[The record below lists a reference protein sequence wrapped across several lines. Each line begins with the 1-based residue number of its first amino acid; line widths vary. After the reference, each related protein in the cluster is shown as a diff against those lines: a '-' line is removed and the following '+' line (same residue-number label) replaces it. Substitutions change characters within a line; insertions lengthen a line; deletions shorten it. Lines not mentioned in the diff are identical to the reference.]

1 MSIFRRPQQAPVV
14 IYPKGKS
21 SDILL
26 EYLDKA
32 QVIVTNPWEGSLNLP
47 TILRM
52 LLSFKFSRFH
62 YLIAYLQLTRAKFV
76 ITTTD
81 NDITF
86 YRIKKYLPAVTTIA
100 IQNGLRG
107 NYSSPNSTGFLIE
120 ISQEAELACDY
131 ILAFGKTMGL
141 EFQKHIK
148 TEFIAV
154 GSIRNNSFTPSS
166 AIQEANQLVYIS
178 QLTNRALKPDEQF
191 ADFMGNPISYQEF
204 YGAEKQI
211 CDYLAKYC
219 VKRGLKFL
227 VCGKQNSTFTA
238 EQDFFKPHEVSGRN
252 EPFSSY
258 ELLNAAEI
266 LVSLDSA
273 IGYEFLSRGN
283 RVVIVGGRFS
293 HHPNKTVR
301 EMPDVKFGF
310 PAELPTDG
318 PFWISGLSETDLKE
332 RLDSVRSMSGES
344 WTDLIKPYQDLLMR
358 FDPDNQI
365 LRKTFSDIGLP
376 TVSGKPA

>member
-26 EYLDKA
+26 EYLDKT

-219 VKRGLKFL
+219 VERGLKFL

>member
-26 EYLDKA
+26 EYLDKS

-52 LLSFKFSRFH
+52 LLSLKFSRFH

-219 VKRGLKFL
+219 AERGLKFL

>member
-26 EYLDKA
+26 EYLDKT

-219 VKRGLKFL
+219 AERGLKFL

>member
-219 VKRGLKFL
+219 VERGLKFL

-318 PFWISGLSETDLKE
+318 PFWISDLSESNLKE
-332 RLDSVRSMSGES
+332 RLDSVRSMSDES

>member
-154 GSIRNNSFTPSS
+154 GSIRNNSFTPSF

-219 VKRGLKFL
+219 VERGLKFL

>member
-26 EYLDKA
+26 EYLDKT

-219 VKRGLKFL
+219 VERGLKFL

-318 PFWISGLSETDLKE
+318 PFWISGLSESDLKE
-332 RLDSVRSMSGES
+332 RLDSVRSMSGDS

>member
-26 EYLDKA
+26 EYLDKT

-52 LLSFKFSRFH
+52 LLSLKFSRFH

-219 VKRGLKFL
+219 AERGLKFL

-318 PFWISGLSETDLKE
+318 PFWISGLSESDLKE

-344 WTDLIKPYQDLLMR
+344 WTGLIKPYQNLLMR
-358 FDPDNQI
+358 FDPDNQT

>member
-166 AIQEANQLVYIS
+166 VIQEANQLVYIS

-219 VKRGLKFL
+219 VERGLKFL

-318 PFWISGLSETDLKE
+318 PFWISGLSESDLKE
-332 RLDSVRSMSGES
+332 RLDSVRSMSGDS

>member
-1 MSIFRRPQQAPVV
+1 VV

-26 EYLDKA
+26 EYLDKT

-47 TILRM
+47 TIFRM

-120 ISQEAELACDY
+120 ISQEEELACDY
-131 ILAFGKTMGL
+131 ILTFGQSMGF
-141 EFQKHIK
+141 EFQKHIQTK
-148 TEFIAV
+148 FLAV
-154 GSIRNNSFTPSS
+154 GSIRNNLFAPSS
-166 AIQEANQLVYIS
+166 VIQKVNQLAYIS
-178 QLTNRALKPDEQF
+178 QLTNRALRPDEQF
-191 ADFMGNPISYQEF
+191 ADYLGNPISYQEF
-204 YGAEKQI
+204 YAAEKQI
-211 CDYLAKYC
+211 CDYLANYC
-219 VKRGLKFL
+219 AERGLKFL

-258 ELLNAAEI
+258 ELLNASKI

-301 EMPDVKFGF
+301 EMPDIKFGF

-318 PFWISGLSETDLKE
+318 PFWISDLSESDLKD
-332 RLDSVRSMSGES
+332 RLDSVRSMSDES

-358 FDPDNQI
+358 FDPGNQI

>member
-26 EYLDKA
+26 EYLDKS

-219 VKRGLKFL
+219 AERGLKFL

-318 PFWISGLSETDLKE
+318 PFWISGLSESDLKE

-344 WTDLIKPYQDLLMR
+344 WTGLIKPYQDLLMR

>member
-219 VKRGLKFL
+219 AERGLKFL

-344 WTDLIKPYQDLLMR
+344 WTGLIKPYQNLLMR
-358 FDPDNQI
+358 FDPDNQT

>member
-26 EYLDKA
+26 EYLDKT
-32 QVIVTNPWEGSLNLP
+32 QVIVTNPWEGSFNLP
-47 TILRM
+47 TIFRM

-120 ISQEAELACDY
+120 ISQEEELACDY
-131 ILAFGKTMGL
+131 ILTFGQSMGF
-141 EFQKHIK
+141 EFQKHIQTK
-148 TEFIAV
+148 FLAV
-154 GSIRNNSFTPSS
+154 GSIRNNSFAPSS
-166 AIQEANQLVYIS
+166 VIQKVNQLAYIS
-178 QLTNRALKPDEQF
+178 QLTNRALRPDEQF
-191 ADFMGNPISYQEF
+191 ADYMGNPISYQEF
-204 YGAEKQI
+204 YAAEKQI
-211 CDYLAKYC
+211 CDYLANYC
-219 VKRGLKFL
+219 AERGLKFL

-258 ELLNAAEI
+258 ELLNASKI

-301 EMPDVKFGF
+301 EMPDIKFGF

-318 PFWISGLSETDLKE
+318 PFWISDLSESDLKD
-332 RLDSVRSMSGES
+332 RLDSVRSMSDES

-358 FDPDNQI
+358 FDPGNQI

>member
-26 EYLDKA
+26 KYLDQS
-32 QVIVTNPWEGSLNLP
+32 QVIVTNPWEGTLNIP
-47 TILRM
+47 TICRM
-52 LLSFKFSRFH
+52 LASFKFSRFH
-62 YLIAYLQLTRAKFV
+62 YLIAYLRLTQAKFV

-107 NYSSPNSTGFLIE
+107 NYSSPNSTGFLIG
-120 ISQEAELACDY
+120 ISQEADLACDY
-131 ILAFGKTMGL
+131 ILTFGESMGH
-141 EFQKHIK
+141 EFQKYIQ
-148 TEFIAV
+148 TEFFAV
-154 GSIRNNSFTPSS
+154 GSIRNNSFIPSA
-166 AIQEANQLVYIS
+166 AIQKSNQLTYIS
-178 QLTNRALKPDEQF
+178 QLTNRALGPDECF
-191 ADFMGNPISYQEF
+191 ADYKGNSISYQEF
-204 YGAEKQI
+204 YAAEKII

-219 VKRGLKFL
+219 AERDLKFL

-238 EQDFFKPHEVSGRN
+238 ERDFFSPHHVSSRN

-258 ELLNAAEI
+258 ELLNASEI

-283 RVVIVGGRFS
+283 RVVMVGGRFS

-301 EMPDVKFGF
+301 DMPDIKFGY
-310 PAELPTDG
+310 PSDLPTDG
-318 PFWISGLSETDLKE
+318 PFWISDLSESHLTT
-332 RLDSVRSMSGES
+332 RLDSVRSMPENS

-358 FDPDNQI
+358 FDPDNQM
-365 LRKTFSDIGLP
+365 LKRTFSDIGLP
-376 TVSGKPA
+376 TIIGKPA

>member
-21 SDILL
+21 SVILL
-26 EYLDKA
+26 EYLDKT

-47 TILRM
+47 TIFRM

-120 ISQEAELACDY
+120 ISQEEELACDY
-131 ILAFGKTMGL
+131 ILTFGQSMGF
-141 EFQKHIK
+141 EFQKHIQTK
-148 TEFIAV
+148 FLAV
-154 GSIRNNSFTPSS
+154 GSIRNNLFAPSS
-166 AIQEANQLVYIS
+166 VIQKVNQLAYIS
-178 QLTNRALKPDEQF
+178 QLTNRALRPDEQF
-191 ADFMGNPISYQEF
+191 ADYLGNPISYQEF
-204 YGAEKQI
+204 YAAEKQI
-211 CDYLAKYC
+211 CDYLANYC
-219 VKRGLKFL
+219 AERGLKFL

-258 ELLNAAEI
+258 ELLNASKI

-301 EMPDVKFGF
+301 EMPDIKFGF

-318 PFWISGLSETDLKE
+318 PFWISDLSESDLKD
-332 RLDSVRSMSGES
+332 RLDSVRSMSDES

>member
-1 MSIFRRPQQAPVV
+1 MSIFRRPQQTQVV

-26 EYLDKA
+26 EYLDKT

-47 TILRM
+47 TIFRM

-62 YLIAYLQLTRAKFV
+62 YLIAYLQLTHAKFV

-107 NYSSPNSTGFLIE
+107 NYSSPNSNGFLIE

-131 ILAFGKTMGL
+131 ILTFGKSMGL
-141 EFQKHIK
+141 EFQKHIQ
-148 TEFIAV
+148 TEFLAV
-154 GSIRNNSFTPSS
+154 GSIRNNSYTPSS
-166 AIQEANQLVYIS
+166 AIREANQLVYIS
-178 QLTNRALKPDEQF
+178 QLTNRALGPDEQF

-204 YGAEKQI
+204 YAAEKLI

-219 VKRGLKFL
+219 AERGLKFL

-238 EQDFFKPHEVSGRN
+238 EQNFFKPHEVSGRN

-258 ELLNAAEI
+258 ELLNASEI

-301 EMPDVKFGF
+301 EMPDIKFGF

-318 PFWISGLSETDLKE
+318 PFWISNLSETQLNSC
-332 RLDSVRSMSGES
+332 LDSVRSMSGES

>member
-26 EYLDKA
+26 EYLDKT

-154 GSIRNNSFTPSS
+154 GSIRNNSFTPSF

-219 VKRGLKFL
+219 VERGLKFL

>member
-219 VKRGLKFL
+219 VERGLKFL

-266 LVSLDSA
+266 WVSLDSA

-318 PFWISGLSETDLKE
+318 PFWISGLSESDLKE

>member
-26 EYLDKA
+26 KYLDQT
-32 QVIVTNPWEGSLNLP
+32 QVIVTNPWEGTLNVP

-52 LLSFKFSRFH
+52 LASFKFSRFH
-62 YLIAYLQLTRAKFV
+62 YLIAYLRLTQAKFV

-120 ISQEAELACDY
+120 ISQDAELACDY
-131 ILAFGKTMGL
+131 ILVFGKTMGL

-148 TEFIAV
+148 TECIAV

-166 AIQEANQLVYIS
+166 AIQKSNQLVYIS
-178 QLTNRALKPDEQF
+178 QLTNSALGPDEHF
-191 ADFMGNPISYQEF
+191 ADYMGNPISYQEF
-204 YGAEKQI
+204 YAAEKLI
-211 CDYLAKYC
+211 CDYLANYC
-219 VKRGLKFL
+219 IERDLKFL
-227 VCGKQNSTFTA
+227 VCGKQSSTFTA
-238 EQDFFKPHEVSGRN
+238 ERDFFSPHQVSSRN

-258 ELLNAAEI
+258 ELLNASEI

-273 IGYEFLSRGN
+273 VGYEFLSRGD

-301 EMPDVKFGF
+301 EMPDIKFGY
-310 PAELPTDG
+310 PADLPTDG
-318 PFWISGLSETDLKE
+318 LFWISDLSELE
-332 RLDSVRSMSGES
+332 LRVRLDSVRSMSDQS
-344 WTDLIKPYQDLLMR
+344 WSDLIKPYQDLLMR

-365 LRKTFSDIGLP
+365 LTQTFSDIGLP
-376 TVSGKPA
+376 TIIGKPA

>member
-219 VKRGLKFL
+219 VERGLKFL

-318 PFWISGLSETDLKE
+318 PFWISGLSESDLKE

>member
-26 EYLDKA
+26 EYLDKT

-219 VKRGLKFL
+219 VERGLKFL

-332 RLDSVRSMSGES
+332 RLDSVRSMSGDS

>member
-107 NYSSPNSTGFLIE
+107 NYSSSNSTGFLIE

-219 VKRGLKFL
+219 VERGLKFL

-318 PFWISGLSETDLKE
+318 PFWISGLSESDLKE

>member
-166 AIQEANQLVYIS
+166 VIQEANQLVYIS

-219 VKRGLKFL
+219 VERGLKFL

-318 PFWISGLSETDLKE
+318 PFWISGLSESDLKE

>member
-26 EYLDKA
+26 EYLDKS

-219 VKRGLKFL
+219 VERGLKFL

-318 PFWISGLSETDLKE
+318 PFWISGLSESDLKE
-332 RLDSVRSMSGES
+332 RLDSVRSMSGDS

>member
-1 MSIFRRPQQAPVV
+1 MFIFRRPQQAPVV

-26 EYLDKA
+26 EYLDKS

-219 VKRGLKFL
+219 VERGLKFL
-227 VCGKQNSTFTA
+227 VCGKQNSTFAA

-318 PFWISGLSETDLKE
+318 PFWISGLSESDLKD

-358 FDPDNQI
+358 FDPDNQN
-365 LRKTFSDIGLP
+365 LRKTFSDLGLP

>member
-26 EYLDKA
+26 EYLDKT

-47 TILRM
+47 TIFRM
-52 LLSFKFSRFH
+52 LLTFKFSRFH

-100 IQNGLRG
+100 IQNGLRV
-107 NYSSPNSTGFLIE
+107 NYASVDNPGFLE
-120 ISQEAELACDY
+120 HLSKQTDLHCDY
-131 ILAFGKTMGL
+131 ILTFGVSMGL
-141 EFQKHIK
+141 EFQKYIQ
-148 TEFIAV
+148 TDYFAV

-166 AIQEANQLVYIS
+166 AIQKVNQLVYIS
-178 QLTNRALKPDEQF
+178 QLTNKLLSPDEHF
-191 ADFMGNPISYQEF
+191 ADYKGNPISYQEF
-204 YGAEKQI
+204 YAAEKLI

-219 VKRGLKFL
+219 AERGLKFV
-227 VCGKQNSTFTA
+227 VCGKQPTTFVA
-238 EQDFFKPHEVSGRN
+238 EQSFFKPHEVSGRN

-258 ELLNAAEI
+258 DMLSESQI
-266 LVSLDSA
+266 MVSLDSTV
-273 IGYEFLSRGN
+273 GYEFLSRGS

-301 EMPDVKFGF
+301 EMPDIKFGF

-318 PFWISGLSETDLKE
+318 PFWISDLSESNLKE
-332 RLDSVRSMSGES
+332 RLDSVRSMSDES

>member
-1 MSIFRRPQQAPVV
+1 MSIFRRPQQTQVV

-26 EYLDKA
+26 EYLDKT
-32 QVIVTNPWEGSLNLP
+32 QVIVTNPWAGSLNLP
-47 TILRM
+47 TIFRM

-107 NYSSPNSTGFLIE
+107 NYSSPNSNGFLIE

-131 ILAFGKTMGL
+131 ILTFGKSMGL
-141 EFQKHIK
+141 EFQKHIQ
-148 TEFIAV
+148 TEFLAV
-154 GSIRNNSFTPSS
+154 GSIRNNSYTPSS
-166 AIQEANQLVYIS
+166 AIREANQLVYIS
-178 QLTNRALKPDEQF
+178 QLTNRALGPDEQF

-204 YGAEKQI
+204 YAAEKLI

-219 VKRGLKFL
+219 AERGLKFV
-227 VCGKQNSTFTA
+227 VCGKQPTTFVA
-238 EQDFFKPHEVSGRN
+238 EQSFFKPHEVSGRN

-258 ELLNAAEI
+258 DMLSESQI
-266 LVSLDSA
+266 MVSLDSTV
-273 IGYEFLSRGN
+273 GYEFLSRGS

-301 EMPDVKFGF
+301 EMPDIKFGF

-318 PFWISGLSETDLKE
+318 PFWISNLSETQLNSC
-332 RLDSVRSMSGES
+332 LDSVRSMSGES

>member
-1 MSIFRRPQQAPVV
+1 MV

-26 EYLDKA
+26 EYLDKT

-52 LLSFKFSRFH
+52 LLSLKFSRFH

-219 VKRGLKFL
+219 VERGLKFL

>member
-26 EYLDKA
+26 EYLDKT

-166 AIQEANQLVYIS
+166 VIQEANQLVYIS

-219 VKRGLKFL
+219 VERGLKFL

>member
-26 EYLDKA
+26 EYLDKS

-47 TILRM
+47 TIIRM

-154 GSIRNNSFTPSS
+154 GSIRNNSFTPSLV
-166 AIQEANQLVYIS
+166 IQEANQLVYIS

-219 VKRGLKFL
+219 VERGLKFL

-318 PFWISGLSETDLKE
+318 PFWISGLSESDLKE